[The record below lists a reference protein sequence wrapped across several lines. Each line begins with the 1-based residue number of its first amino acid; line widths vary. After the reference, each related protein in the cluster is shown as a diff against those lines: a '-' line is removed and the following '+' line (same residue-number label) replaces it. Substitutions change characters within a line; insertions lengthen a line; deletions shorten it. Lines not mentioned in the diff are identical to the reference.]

1 MSPNPPGDGLS
12 VGGLN
17 GVDSLELWSRCARD
31 TTSTALWTEFLRR
44 FTPRINLFIKTTLRQ
59 SLPSS
64 QWKSSA
70 STISG
75 GAQASDLVQMTII
88 RLVQND
94 CAAMK
99 RFSGSSDADLIA
111 YLAVVA

>member
-1 MSPNPPGDGLS
+1 MSMNLSGDGLPG
-12 VGGLN
+12 GGLQ
-17 GVDSLELWSRCARD
+17 GVEPLELWSRCARD
-31 TTSTALWTEFLRR
+31 TTNAALWTEFLRR
-44 FTPRINLFIKTTLRQ
+44 FTPKISLFIKTTLRQ

-64 QWKSSA
+64 SFNSNA

-75 GAQASDLVQMTII
+75 GAQESDLVQMTIT

-99 RFSGSSDADLIA
+99 RFSG
-111 YLAVVA
+111 